1 MKQYFSIIAAL
12 LIIAVGC
19 ISQSQAKK
27 MPIITI
33 EGDIP
38 HFKGDS
44 VHIVQADYFEKPLY
58 WAKVVNGHFTFT
70 INNLPLDKAPF
81 LASLGYRDDTGRYR
95 VFLCKNEVLS
105 PKEIKYLYGA
115 FYIDT
120 TVITFKEAD
129 PDPVLN
135 PPGKNYLIVQAGYET
150 KALYRTQMME
160 FGALDNDAAKR
171 TEQLALYRDI
181 IKQYPRSYHLLFKL
195 DENKA
200 LSKKAELESML
211 QCFAPGFLGNKA
223 EQYFKDYLAKKA
235 DAPVFEHIMLP
246 DEKGSNMSMIDT
258 KAPINMLVFWA
269 SWCSPC
275 RKEIPELKELYN
287 LYGSKGLAI
296 TSISI
301 DDKNADWQSALS
313 QEKMPW
319 RQLIVPADKKQ
330 QINTVYE
337 VGAVPYTIFTD
348 AQGKLIERFIGIDSN
363 SVNRYKQLIE
373 KAIAH

>member
-1 MKQYFSIIAAL
+1 MKRYFCIIILLLVLAA
-12 LIIAVGC
+12 GC
-19 ISQSQAKK
+19 KSQKQTSP
-27 MPIITI
+27 MPTITI
-33 EGDIP
+33 QGYIP
-38 HFKGDS
+38 HFTRDS
-44 VHIVQADYFEKPLY
+44 VYIAQANYFDKPLY

-81 LASLGYRDDTGRYR
+81 LASLGYINDTGRLR
-95 VFLCKNEVLS
+95 VFDCKNEVLS
-105 PKEIKYLYGA
+105 PKETKYLYSA

-120 TVITFKEAD
+120 TKIEIKEDIVKTHYIT
-129 PDPVLN
+129 
-135 PPGKNYLIVQAGYET
+135 VQAGYET

-160 FGALDNDAAKR
+160 FGALDNDAVKR

-223 EQYFKDYLAKKA
+223 EQYFKDYLAKRV
-235 DAPVFEHIMLP
+235 DVPVFE
-246 DEKGSNMSMIDT
+246 NMKLHNAQGNDMDMIEPN
-258 KAPINMLVFWA
+258 APVNMLVFWA

-275 RKEIPELKELYN
+275 RREIPELKELYK
-287 LYGSKGLAI
+287 LYGPKGLAI

-301 DDKNADWQSALS
+301 DDKNADWQSALL

-319 RQLIVPADKKQ
+319 RQLIVPAYKKQ

-348 AQGKLIERFIGIDSN
+348 GKGKLIERFIGIDSN
-363 SVNRYKQLIE
+363 SITRYKQLIE
-373 KAIAH
+373 KAIAN